1 MIRWSP
7 PRHNCAASRFAP
19 LIAAINGVCL
29 AAGTEL
35 LLATDIRV
43 AAEHAVFGLPEVTR
57 GLLPFAGSM
66 ARLPR
71 QLAWCQAMEL
81 LLTGESIDAGEA
93 HRIGLINHVVP
104 AAEVL
109 AKAEA
114 LARRIAANG
123 PLAVQAAKRTA
134 IESNGLSLADAY
146 QIEDEAWRTV
156 RASDD
161 AREGPRAFVERPAAA
176 IPAAGSRAGASRARR
191 SAACSRRAR

>member
-1 MIRWSP
+1 
-7 PRHNCAASRFAP
+7 
-19 LIAAINGVCL
+19 
-29 AAGTEL
+29 
-35 LLATDIRV
+35 
-43 AAEHAVFGLPEVTR
+43 
-57 GLLPFAGSM
+57 
-66 ARLPR
+66 
-71 QLAWCQAMEL
+71 MEL
-81 LLTGESIDAGEA
+81 LLTGESIDAAEA

-146 QIEDEAWRTV
+146 RVEDEAWRTV

-161 AREGPRAFVERPAAA
+161 AQEGPRAFVEKRP
-176 IPAAGSRAGASRARR
+176 PRFGGR
-191 SAACSRRAR
+191 